1 MFDGRCV
8 ALVDTG
14 RLRKNAEQIKD
25 TLANNVKLMSVVKA
39 DGYGH
44 GIKEASKAFRTASDW
59 FAVTS
64 FEEGADLRS
73 IGIDQPI
80 LVLGYVPLSQI
91 RRASQLKLTVSGF
104 SEEYILA
111 VNEYCLTESCQL
123 DMHLKIDTGFN
134 RLGEKLTSTELSKFV
149 SLYQLKGIQFT
160 GIYTHFPA
168 AGEDREFTLKQYQNF
183 QRICQSLSNLGIEV
197 GLRHCC
203 NSKAMLLYPEMHMDM
218 VRVGV
223 YLYGIA
229 SPTDSAALSISLAL
243 SWQARLILTKEIKKG
258 ETVSYGRTFEAPA
271 DMRIGVLTVGF
282 GDGYFRSLGNNTN
295 TEVYFSDQ
303 PAKIIGKI
311 CMDYLIVDLTSLP
324 KIKAGCYAEL
334 IGKQSNPYFLGK
346 KIQST
351 AGELFTS
358 IGQRVPRIYR
368 KEGKRSEK
376 K

>member
-1 MFDGRCV
+1 MFDDRCV
-8 ALVDTG
+8 ALVNIG
-14 RLRKNAEQIKD
+14 RLEKNAKQIKNS
-25 TLANNVKLMSVVKA
+25 LAKNVKLMSVVKA

-44 GIKEASKAFRTASDW
+44 GIKEASKAFRSASDW

-64 FEEGADLRS
+64 FEEGAELRS
-73 IGIDQPI
+73 AGIDQPI

-91 RRASQLKLTVSGF
+91 KQASQMKLTISGF
-104 SEEYILA
+104 SREYILT
-111 VNEYCLTESCQL
+111 VNDYCLAEKCQL

-134 RLGEKLTSTELSKFV
+134 RLGEKLEDTKLAEFV
-149 SLYQLKGIQFT
+149 SLYQLKAIHFT

-168 AGEDREFTLKQYQNF
+168 AGEDHEFTLKQFRDF
-183 QRICQSLSNLGIEV
+183 QRLCQDLTNLGIEV

-229 SPTDSAALSISLAL
+229 SPADCVALSISLAL
-243 SWQARLILTKEIKKG
+243 SWQARLILIKEIKKG
-258 ETVSYGRTFEAPA
+258 ETVSYGRIFEAPT
-271 DMRIGVLTVGF
+271 DMRIGILTVGF

-295 TEVYFSDQ
+295 TKVYFSNQ
-303 PAKIIGKI
+303 SAKIIGKI
-311 CMDYLIVDLTSLP
+311 CMDYLIVDLTSFP
-324 KIKAGCYAEL
+324 EIKVGCYAEL
-334 IGKQSNPYFLGK
+334 IGEQSNPYFLGK

-368 KEGKRSEK
+368 KEGKISEEK
-376 K
+376 